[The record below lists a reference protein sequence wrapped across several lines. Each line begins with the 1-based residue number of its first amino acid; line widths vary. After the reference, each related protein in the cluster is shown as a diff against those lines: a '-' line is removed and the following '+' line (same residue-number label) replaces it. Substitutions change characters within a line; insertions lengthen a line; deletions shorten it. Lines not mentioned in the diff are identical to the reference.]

1 MPTYLNRDNKP
12 KRITSRQLAGF
23 FRAQEEWF
31 SANDAYN
38 KERYHLDRATY
49 LWLCEAVMSL
59 TGGVTGQPKLKEV
72 NEWFAEDHLIYD
84 DDGDYL
90 TYMNRNVRVS

>member
-23 FRAQEEWF
+23 FRAQKEWF

-38 KERYHLDRATY
+38 KEHYHLDRVTY
-49 LWLCEAVMSL
+49 LWIGQAVHSL
-59 TGGVTGQPKLKEV
+59 TGMSGEKPKLGEINKWLTDEP
-72 NEWFAEDHLIYD
+72 WLWD
-84 DDGDYL
+84 DDGNYL
-90 TYMNRNVRVS
+90 TYLSRTVRVS